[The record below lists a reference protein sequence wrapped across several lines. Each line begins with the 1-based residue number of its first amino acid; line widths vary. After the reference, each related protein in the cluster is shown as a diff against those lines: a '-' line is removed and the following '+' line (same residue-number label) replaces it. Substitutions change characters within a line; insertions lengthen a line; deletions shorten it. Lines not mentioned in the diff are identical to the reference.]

1 MSNYTEGSMGAI
13 VHATG
18 IILPHKIFWHTGKI
32 AVLTWTYCVL
42 EGYALSVPW
51 HPFQAQTA
59 ADVSL

>member
-18 IILPHKIFWHTGKI
+18 IILADKIFWHTGKI
-32 AVLTWTYCVL
+32 VLTWTYCVL

-59 ADVSL
+59 VDVCL